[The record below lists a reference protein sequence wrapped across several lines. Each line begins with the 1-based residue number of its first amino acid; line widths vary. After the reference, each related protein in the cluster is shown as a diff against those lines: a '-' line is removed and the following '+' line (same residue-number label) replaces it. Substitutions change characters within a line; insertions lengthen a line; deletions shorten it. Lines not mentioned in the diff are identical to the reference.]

1 MAIFCLNMP
10 ACAEKQPPEMINKAK
25 DLHKRMPLIDG
36 HNDLPWRYREKVDRA
51 LSKMDI
57 SQLQPELNTD
67 IPRLRQGGVG
77 GQFWSVYVSP
87 DLKGQEFVR
96 ATMEQIDLVYNMI
109 SRYPGTFQLALTAN
123 QVEDAFQ
130 AGKIASLIAIE
141 GGHSI
146 GNSLDV
152 LRMFY
157 ELGMRYMTLTHN
169 RSIPWADSAT
179 DVARANG
186 LSRFGEEVVREMNRL
201 GMIVDLSHVSPKTM
215 HDALDVTEAPV
226 IFSHSSARALID
238 HVRNVPDDVLKRL
251 SINGG
256 VVMVAFVP
264 IFVSKAAHEYFLKR
278 EAERE
283 RLKSLSGSND
293 LSVEEGVKRWVE
305 TNPEPS
311 ASLNDVADHI
321 DYIRSVVGVNH
332 IGIGSDFDGS
342 AAFPKGLEDV
352 SKFPMLT
359 AELIRRGYSDEDI
372 SKIIGG
378 NILRVMRQV
387 ESVAQRLKQER
398 SPSEALIEEL
408 DSSSTG
414 NNLDRTVV

>member
-1 MAIFCLNMP
+1 MTIFCLNMP

-51 LSKMDI
+51 LSKIDI

-67 IPRLRQGGVG
+67 IPRLRKGGVG

-96 ATMEQIDLVYNMI
+96 ATMEQIDLIYNMI
-109 SRYPGTFQLALTAN
+109 SRYPGTFRLALTAD
-123 QVEDAFQ
+123 QVEKVFQ
-130 AGKIASLIAIE
+130 SGKIASLIAIE

-146 GNSLDV
+146 GNSLAV

-157 ELGMRYMTLTHN
+157 ELGVRYMTLTHN
-169 RSIPWADSAT
+169 RSITWADSAT

-186 LSRFGEEVVREMNRL
+186 LTRFGEEVVREMNRL

-226 IFSHSSARALID
+226 IFSHSSSRVLID

-256 VVMVAFVP
+256 VIMVAFVP
-264 IFVSKAAHEYFLKR
+264 KFISKAAYENLLKR
-278 EAERE
+278 EAERD
-283 RLKSLSGSND
+283 RLKSLSGSSE

-311 ASLNDVADHI
+311 ARLNDIADHI

-359 AELIRRGYSDEDI
+359 AELIRRGI
-372 SKIIGG
+372 VMKIF
-378 NILRVMRQV
+378 
-387 ESVAQRLKQER
+387 QRL
-398 SPSEALIEEL
+398 
-408 DSSSTG
+408 
-414 NNLDRTVV
+414 

>member
-1 MAIFCLNMP
+1 MTIFCLNMP

-51 LSKMDI
+51 LSKIDV

-67 IPRLRQGGVG
+67 IPRLRKGGVG

-96 ATMEQIDLVYNMI
+96 ATMEQIDLIYNMI
-109 SRYPGTFQLALTAN
+109 SRYPGTFRLALTAD
-123 QVEDAFQ
+123 QVEKVFQ
-130 AGKIASLIAIE
+130 SGKIASLIAIE

-146 GNSLDV
+146 GNSLAV

-157 ELGMRYMTLTHN
+157 ELGVRYMTLTHN
-169 RSIPWADSAT
+169 RSITWADSAT

-186 LSRFGEEVVREMNRL
+186 LTRFGEEVVREMNRL

-226 IFSHSSARALID
+226 IFSHSSSRVLID

-256 VVMVAFVP
+256 VIMVAFVP
-264 IFVSKAAHEYFLKR
+264 KFISKAAYENLLKR
-278 EAERE
+278 EAERD
-283 RLKSLSGSND
+283 RLKSLSGSSE

-311 ASLNDVADHI
+311 ASLNDIADHI

-387 ESVAQRLKQER
+387 ESVAQRLQQER
-398 SPSEALIEEL
+398 FIL
-408 DSSSTG
+408 
-414 NNLDRTVV
+414 TVF

>member
-1 MAIFCLNMP
+1 MTIFCLNMP

-51 LSKMDI
+51 LSKIDI

-67 IPRLRQGGVG
+67 IPRLRKGGVG

-96 ATMEQIDLVYNMI
+96 ATMEQIDLIYNMI
-109 SRYPGTFQLALTAN
+109 SRYPGTFRLALTAD
-123 QVEDAFQ
+123 QVEKVFQ
-130 AGKIASLIAIE
+130 SGKIASLIAIE

-146 GNSLDV
+146 GNSLAV

-157 ELGMRYMTLTHN
+157 ELGVRYMTLTHN
-169 RSIPWADSAT
+169 RSITWADSAT

-186 LSRFGEEVVREMNRL
+186 LTRFGEEVVREMNRL

-226 IFSHSSARALID
+226 IFSHSSSRVLID

-256 VVMVAFVP
+256 VIMVAFVP
-264 IFVSKAAHEYFLKR
+264 KFISKAAYENLLKR
-278 EAERE
+278 EAERD
-283 RLKSLSGSND
+283 RLKSLSGSSE

-311 ASLNDVADHI
+311 ASLNDIADHI

-387 ESVAQRLKQER
+387 ESVAQRLKKER
-398 SPSEALIEEL
+398 GPSEAIIEEL
-408 DSSSTG
+408 ESSLTG
-414 NNLDRTVV
+414 NNLR

>member
-1 MAIFCLNMP
+1 MP

-51 LSKMDI
+51 LSKIDI

-67 IPRLRQGGVG
+67 IPRLRKGGVG

-123 QVEDAFQ
+123 QVEKAFQ
-130 AGKIASLIAIE
+130 SGKIASLIAIE

-146 GNSLDV
+146 GNSLAV

-157 ELGMRYMTLTHN
+157 KLGMRYMTLTHN

-179 DVARANG
+179 DVARADG
-186 LSRFGEEVVREMNRL
+186 LTRFGEEVVREMNRL

-226 IFSHSSARALID
+226 IFSHSSSRALID

-256 VVMVAFVP
+256 VIMVAFVP
-264 IFVSKAAHEYFLKR
+264 KFISKAAHENLLKR

-342 AAFPKGLEDV
+342 AVFPKGLEDV
-352 SKFPMLT
+352 SKFLMLT

-372 SKIIGG
+372 LKIIGG

-387 ESVAQRLKQER
+387 ESVAGHLQQKRG
-398 SPSEALIEEL
+398 PSEALIEEL
-408 DSSSTG
+408 DRSLTG
-414 NNLDRTVV
+414 NNLR

>member
-1 MAIFCLNMP
+1 MP

>member
-1 MAIFCLNMP
+1 MTIFCLNMP

-51 LSKMDI
+51 LSKIDI

-67 IPRLRQGGVG
+67 IPRLRKGGVG

-96 ATMEQIDLVYNMI
+96 ATMEQIDLIYNMI
-109 SRYPGTFQLALTAN
+109 SRYPGTFRLALTAD
-123 QVEDAFQ
+123 QVEKVFQ
-130 AGKIASLIAIE
+130 SGKIASLIAIE

-146 GNSLDV
+146 GNSLAV

-157 ELGMRYMTLTHN
+157 ELGVRYMTLTHN
-169 RSIPWADSAT
+169 RSITWADSAT

-186 LSRFGEEVVREMNRL
+186 LTRFGEEVVREMNRL

-226 IFSHSSARALID
+226 IFSHSSSRVLID

-256 VVMVAFVP
+256 VIMVAFVP
-264 IFVSKAAHEYFLKR
+264 KFISKAAYENLLKR
-278 EAERE
+278 EAERD
-283 RLKSLSGSND
+283 RLKSLSGSSE

-311 ASLNDVADHI
+311 ARLNDIADHI

-387 ESVAQRLKQER
+387 ESVAQRLKKER
-398 SPSEALIEEL
+398 GPSEAIIEEL
-408 DSSSTG
+408 ESLLTG
-414 NNLDRTVV
+414 NNLR

>member
-1 MAIFCLNMP
+1 MP
-10 ACAEKQPPEMINKAK
+10 ACAEKQPPKMINKAK

-51 LSKMDI
+51 LSKIDI

-67 IPRLRQGGVG
+67 IPRLRKGGVG

-96 ATMEQIDLVYNMI
+96 ATMEQIDLIYNMI
-109 SRYPGTFQLALTAN
+109 SRYPGTFRLALTAD
-123 QVEDAFQ
+123 QVEKVFQ
-130 AGKIASLIAIE
+130 SGKIASLIAIE

-146 GNSLDV
+146 GNSLAV

-157 ELGMRYMTLTHN
+157 ELGVRYMTLTHN
-169 RSIPWADSAT
+169 RSITWADSAT

-186 LSRFGEEVVREMNRL
+186 LTRFGEEVVREMNRL

-226 IFSHSSARALID
+226 IFSHSSSRVLID

-256 VVMVAFVP
+256 VIMVAFVP
-264 IFVSKAAHEYFLKR
+264 KFISKAAYENLLKR
-278 EAERE
+278 EAERD
-283 RLKSLSGSND
+283 RLKSLSGSSE

-311 ASLNDVADHI
+311 ASLNDIADHI

-387 ESVAQRLKQER
+387 ESVAQRLKKER
-398 SPSEALIEEL
+398 GPSEAIIEEL
-408 DSSSTG
+408 ESSLTG
-414 NNLDRTVV
+414 NNLR

>member
-1 MAIFCLNMP
+1 MTIFCLNMP

-51 LSKMDI
+51 LSKIDI

-67 IPRLRQGGVG
+67 IPRLRKGGVG

-96 ATMEQIDLVYNMI
+96 ATMEQIDLIYNMI
-109 SRYPGTFQLALTAN
+109 SRYPGTFRLALTAD
-123 QVEDAFQ
+123 QVEKVFQ
-130 AGKIASLIAIE
+130 SGKIASLIAIE

-146 GNSLDV
+146 GNSLAV

-157 ELGMRYMTLTHN
+157 ELGVRYMTLTHN
-169 RSIPWADSAT
+169 RSITWADSAT

-186 LSRFGEEVVREMNRL
+186 LTRFGEEVVREMNRL
-201 GMIVDLSHVSPKTM
+201 GMIIDLSHVSPKTM

-226 IFSHSSARALID
+226 IFSHSSSRVLID

-256 VVMVAFVP
+256 VIMVAFVP
-264 IFVSKAAHEYFLKR
+264 KFISKAAYENLLKR
-278 EAERE
+278 EAERD
-283 RLKSLSGSND
+283 RLKSLSGSSE

-311 ASLNDVADHI
+311 ASLNDIADHI

-387 ESVAQRLKQER
+387 ESVAQRLKKER
-398 SPSEALIEEL
+398 GPSEAIIEEL
-408 DSSSTG
+408 ESSLTG
-414 NNLDRTVV
+414 NNLR

>member
-1 MAIFCLNMP
+1 MP

-25 DLHKRMPLIDG
+25 DLHKSMPLIDG

-51 LSKMDI
+51 LSKIDI

-67 IPRLRQGGVG
+67 IPRLRKGGVG

-96 ATMEQIDLVYNMI
+96 ATMEQIDLIYNII
-109 SRYPGTFQLALTAN
+109 SRYPGTFRLALTAD
-123 QVEDAFQ
+123 QVEKVFQ
-130 AGKIASLIAIE
+130 SGKIASLIAIE

-146 GNSLDV
+146 GNSLAV

-157 ELGMRYMTLTHN
+157 ELGVRYMTLTHN
-169 RSIPWADSAT
+169 RSITWADSAT

-186 LSRFGEEVVREMNRL
+186 LTRFGEEVVREMNRL

-226 IFSHSSARALID
+226 IFSHSSSRVLID

-256 VVMVAFVP
+256 VIMVAFVP
-264 IFVSKAAHEYFLKR
+264 KFISKAAYENLLKR
-278 EAERE
+278 EAERD
-283 RLKSLSGSND
+283 RLKSLSGSSE

-311 ASLNDVADHI
+311 ASLNDIADHI

-387 ESVAQRLKQER
+387 ESVAQRLKKER
-398 SPSEALIEEL
+398 GPSEAIIEEL
-408 DSSSTG
+408 ESSLTG
-414 NNLDRTVV
+414 NNLR